1 MDETW
6 AKTLV
11 LARLPETREIKLK
24 RNHDRYPDIGLR
36 IRVSM
41 PYEDSPDVA
50 SMQYKDYIGE
60 YCGHGQSK
68 TAFILNGPSGDP
80 FCGKILKVASHEDR
94 EPSVFTQMEMRCP
107 DSALKML
114 YNAFGS
120 DGAQVYY
127 CWITDRTIPLD
138 QLLDWKIPIHAETC
152 TLAVLLCTARLAL
165 AGLRLSDC
173 GFFNFGVLVDDAD
186 HHTVV
191 CIDAGSYDLA
201 EPGAIKKSTF
211 NEQVAHKIWKK
222 AKGYKVNI
230 KRLQN
235 LWWQQ
240 PLTDNCALKAT
251 ITVLQTEWM
260 KHPYVSID
268 KKVTLQLERD
278 LNGEVLRE
286 KTNLMGSPAF
296 KAIHAIASHFAG
308 ERNEEVGR
316 ECFAAAERTRREL
329 DPNEWEYCQ
338 ELHSRITMKNA
349 PWAAKEIELIER
361 TPEEFKEGM
370 EEWRR
375 LKEFRDSKFEPGRQ
389 IPEALAW
396 KTLYH
401 YIDQKCELE
410 EEQNTNKRK
419 RKILHA
425 ILHQKLLYK
434 LAAVAIL
441 QVDMPMPG
449 TQIDFH
455 GEEPLGQRTPF
466 GEVINPKVKYAT
478 EMGQW
483 LICFAR
489 LVKTRREKDEYK
501 SNLAATPQITGR
513 KWWKAST
520 RADADDGSTSWRH
533 SRTWNSWT
541 SQAWRSEDADDGRPW
556 NSWTAQAWR
565 SEDYQARW

>member
-6 AKTLV
+6 TREHLV
-11 LARLPETREIKLK
+11 LERQPATREIKHQNNQT
-24 RNHDRYPDIGLR
+24 RNPDVGLR
-36 IRVSM
+36 ISVSM
-41 PYEDSPDVA
+41 THGDGSDGA
-50 SMQYKDYIGE
+50 RIRTTYIGE
-60 YCGHGQSK
+60 YWGHGKSK

-80 FCGKILKVASHEDR
+80 FNGKILKVALACDT
-94 EPSVFTQMEMRCP
+94 EPSVFGEMETRCP
-107 DSALKML
+107 GSTLRIL
-114 YNAFGS
+114 YNAHGY
-120 DGAQVYY
+120 DGEQWYY

-138 QLLDWKIPIHAETC
+138 QLMNSGLPVDRERC
-152 TLAVLLCTARLAL
+152 VLAVLMLTSRCGL

-173 GFFNFGVLVDDAD
+173 GFFNFGALVDKADA
-186 HHTVV
+186 HTVV

-296 KAIHAIASHFAG
+296 KAIHAIASHCAG

>member
-1 MDETW
+1 
-6 AKTLV
+6 
-11 LARLPETREIKLK
+11 
-24 RNHDRYPDIGLR
+24 
-36 IRVSM
+36 
-41 PYEDSPDVA
+41 
-50 SMQYKDYIGE
+50 
-60 YCGHGQSK
+60 
-68 TAFILNGPSGDP
+68 
-80 FCGKILKVASHEDR
+80 
-94 EPSVFTQMEMRCP
+94 MEMRCP
-107 DSALKML
+107 DSALKIL

-296 KAIHAIASHFAG
+296 KAIHAIASHCAG

>member
-107 DSALKML
+107 DSTLKIL
-114 YNAFGS
+114 YNALGS

-370 EEWRR
+370 
-375 LKEFRDSKFEPGRQ
+375 
-389 IPEALAW
+389 
-396 KTLYH
+396 
-401 YIDQKCELE
+401 
-410 EEQNTNKRK
+410 
-419 RKILHA
+419 
-425 ILHQKLLYK
+425 
-434 LAAVAIL
+434 
-441 QVDMPMPG
+441 
-449 TQIDFH
+449 
-455 GEEPLGQRTPF
+455 
-466 GEVINPKVKYAT
+466 
-478 EMGQW
+478 
-483 LICFAR
+483 
-489 LVKTRREKDEYK
+489 
-501 SNLAATPQITGR
+501 
-513 KWWKAST
+513 
-520 RADADDGSTSWRH
+520 
-533 SRTWNSWT
+533 
-541 SQAWRSEDADDGRPW
+541 
-556 NSWTAQAWR
+556 
-565 SEDYQARW
+565 